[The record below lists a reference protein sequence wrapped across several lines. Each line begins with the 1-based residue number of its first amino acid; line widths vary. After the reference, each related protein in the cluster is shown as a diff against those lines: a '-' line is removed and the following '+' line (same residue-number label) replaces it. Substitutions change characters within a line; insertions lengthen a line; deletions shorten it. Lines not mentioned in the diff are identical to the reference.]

1 DRKDEKKYY
10 KDDTAWDF
18 AEEVLRKVLKEVD
31 APYYEAEGEAAFYG
45 PKIDVQIK
53 KINGQEETAFTVQYD
68 FVMPKRFE
76 LKYID
81 EKGKEVE
88 PVVIHRASIGAIE
101 RTMAFLIEKYRG
113 NFPTWL
119 TPVQVKVLPIAERHL
134 EYAKK
139 ISEVLAKA
147 KIRVEVDDKN
157 DTLGAKIRN
166 AQSEKVAYMFIV
178 GDKEKDSNSVS
189 VRKRDGEDLGS
200 KDIEEFTK
208 ALSKEILEK
217 ATG

>member
-1 DRKDEKKYY
+1 
-10 KDDTAWDF
+10 
-18 AEEVLRKVLKEVD
+18 
-31 APYYEAEGEAAFYG
+31 
-45 PKIDVQIK
+45 
-53 KINGQEETAFTVQYD
+53 
-68 FVMPKRFE
+68 
-76 LKYID
+76 
-81 EKGKEVE
+81 
-88 PVVIHRASIGAIE
+88 
-101 RTMAFLIEKYRG
+101 MAFLIEKYRG